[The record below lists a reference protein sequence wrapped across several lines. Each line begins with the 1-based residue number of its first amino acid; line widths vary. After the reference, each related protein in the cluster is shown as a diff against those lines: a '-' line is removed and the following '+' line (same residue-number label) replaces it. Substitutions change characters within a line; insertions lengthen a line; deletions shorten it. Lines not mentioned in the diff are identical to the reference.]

1 MSKKENKHGFAKFLL
16 GAGIGAGL
24 GILFAPK
31 VGAESRR
38 ELKIKLNE
46 LKEKLSEVDLEEV
59 RFDIEEKIKDLKV
72 TISELDKET
81 VLKAAKAKAK
91 EVQEM
96 ADELVEY
103 AVKKGTPVLE
113 SAADSIREKA
123 VELTKEV
130 LANLEKKEE
139 K

>member
-1 MSKKENKHGFAKFLL
+1 MSKNKNGFAKFLL

-24 GILFAPK
+24 GVLFAPK
-31 VGAESRR
+31 VGAESRK

-46 LKEKLSEVDLEEV
+46 LKDKLNEIDLDEVK
-59 RFDIEEKIKDLKV
+59 FDIEGKIKDLKV

-81 VLKAAKAKAK
+81 VLKNAKEKAK
-91 EVQEM
+91 EVQKK
-96 ADELVEY
+96 ADELFDY

-113 SAADSIREKA
+113 SAVDSIREKA

-130 LANLEKKEE
+130 LANLEKKED